1 MISGLRRGLALAAI
15 LALGF
20 GISSQAGEKH
30 IVIPEV
36 VDAIDLNTGAPYYA
50 PPVPQGHYT
59 KDTYGHIAGTVH
71 GALAKAKGLVKSI
84 CSLCGGSGQCVG
96 CGNAAGTG
104 GLGTC
109 GGCGGTGYT
118 MTDPNAHAG
127 HNHGAAGAGVPVV
140 AANGGSGHGLFSGL
154 HGNGGAS
161 APGHATFGG
170 GSNGAGVAAAPAPVS
185 YSGSYGG
192 HGKASAQA
200 APSAQ
205 AGGSPQSACANG
217 GCGGNACGD
226 PACHGL
232 FGRKGGRGGAG
243 GAGNGCGTPG
253 CTNPGC
259 GLGGLFA
266 GHGNG
271 NGNGAGFGHGGG
283 AGCGNPGCSTCGNNG
298 AGHGG
303 AGHPG
308 MGAGHPGLGSKLA
321 GLFHKGPKYKWFMG
335 PGGPVPLTPGY
346 VPYVNPVR
354 SPRDFFAFPPY
365 LDQAMEPGYAS
376 MPKSTAGFATDKATT
391 PTDFV
396 APAAKPV
403 VPPPAPRTEPTTRS
417 TGTVPPPAPRTTTA
431 PADNAAEKEDK

>member
-1 MISGLRRGLALAAI
+1 MISGLRRGLALATI

-20 GISSQAGEKH
+20 GISSQAGDKNV
-30 IVIPEV
+30 VIPEV

-59 KDTYGHIAGTVH
+59 KDTYGKIAGAVH
-71 GALAKAKGLVKSI
+71 GALGSAKGLVKSL

-96 CGNAAGTG
+96 CGNAAGTT

-109 GGCGGTGYT
+109 GGCAGSGYT
-118 MTDPNAHAG
+118 TSNAGDAHAG
-127 HNHGAAGAGVPVV
+127 HNHGAAGVPVI
-140 AANGGSGHGLFSGL
+140 AANGAGSGHGLLSGL
-154 HGNGGAS
+154 HGNGAGA
-161 APGHATFGG
+161 AAGHATFGG
-170 GSNGAGVAAAPAPVS
+170 GAAPAAPAPVS
-185 YSGSYGG
+185 YSGAYGG

-205 AGGSPQSACANG
+205 GGASPQSACANG
-217 GCGGNACGD
+217 GCGGSACGD

-283 AGCGNPGCSTCGNNG
+283 AGCGNPGCTSCGNNG
-298 AGHGG
+298 NG

-308 MGAGHPGLGSKLA
+308 LGAGHSGLGSKLA

-376 MPKSTAGFATDKATT
+376 MPKSTAGFATDRATT

-403 VPPPAPRTEPTTRS
+403 VPPPAPRT
-417 TGTVPPPAPRTTTA
+417 GTVPPPAPA
-431 PADNAAEKEDK
+431 ADGGEKQDK